1 LSGVSSL
8 EDPKYNIY
16 YEEFGT
22 ILREAAYFNVLYDR
36 AYPALYA
43 KLMKTAN
50 SLKGYT
56 TSGFYAWSY
65 GAEFLIFNNCDFAI
79 ALDDTSGNYL
89 RILGAAF
96 TQSTTYNLTVDELY
110 KKRSNLL
117 DTALG
122 KSPTLYNAL
131 TVDKEYNEIKNS
143 RERYGRNE
151 ITIESPYI
159 QSTDVAEDVFGWII
173 KKVSKP
179 RKMIGLSTFG
189 TQNLQLGDIVDVKY
203 LSKEGIDVVVPDG
216 KRFVIYQ
223 IEHSQKSEG
232 PETTMYLAEV

>member
-1 LSGVSSL
+1 
-8 EDPKYNIY
+8 
-16 YEEFGT
+16 
-22 ILREAAYFNVLYDR
+22 
-36 AYPALYA
+36 
-43 KLMKTAN
+43 
-50 SLKGYT
+50 
-56 TSGFYAWSY
+56 
-65 GAEFLIFNNCDFAI
+65 
-79 ALDDTSGNYL
+79 
-89 RILGAAF
+89 
-96 TQSTTYNLTVDELY
+96 
-110 KKRSNLL
+110 
-117 DTALG
+117 
-122 KSPTLYNAL
+122 
-131 TVDKEYNEIKNS
+131 VDKEYNEIKNS

-189 TQNLQLGDIVDVKY
+189 TQNLQLGDIVHVKY